1 MKLYCHPLS
10 PFARKAMIL
19 ARKKGILNDIEEIRP
34 VKDGANGYANSSNP
48 LGKIPALERE
58 GHVTLFDSPVICEY
72 LDTLSGDLWLPAAGE
87 NRAKQQRFHAL
98 GDGISVA
105 TYNYRYETVR
115 PKDLHWDE
123 MIARH
128 TRSLES
134 TVDALEAEVGDLG
147 QPWEYGNLSIIC
159 ALAYMSYRA
168 PHIDWKSRAPKLA
181 KWAVPFEN
189 DPIFQE
195 TNVYVA

>member
-19 ARKKGILNDIEEIRP
+19 ARKKGLSDKIEEICP
-34 VKDGANGYANSSNP
+34 EKDGANGYANSSNP

-58 GHVTLFDSPVICEY
+58 GHITLFDSPVICEY
-72 LDTLSGDLWLPAAGE
+72 LDTISGDPWLPSAGE
-87 NRAKQQRFHAL
+87 ERARQQRLHAL

-115 PKDLHWDE
+115 PDALHWDE

-134 TVDALEAEVGDLG
+134 AVDALEAEVDDLG
-147 QPWEYGNLSIIC
+147 KPWEYGNLSILC
-159 ALAYMSYRA
+159 GLAYMGFRA
-168 PHIDWKSRAPKLA
+168 PHINWKSRAPKLA
-181 KWAVPFEN
+181 SWAEDFES
-189 DPIFQE
+189 DPVFQE
-195 TNVYVA
+195 TNVYDE